1 MPRLEIDKERFK
13 GFLNQFVG
21 DAPYQVELVETLF
34 EQMPIQVRNN
44 LIEEYYY
51 KYIYKGSVYVAQ
63 HIVYKADIHRFAT
76 LDSLKAFLIERS
88 LGTIAP
94 EFFDSCKQSFFDKK
108 IAEHEPL
115 AGYYIT
121 KENI

>member
-1 MPRLEIDKERFK
+1 MPRLEVDKERFK
-13 GFLNQFVG
+13 SFLTQFIG

-51 KYIYKGSVYVAQ
+51 KYIYKGDVYLAQ
-63 HIVYKADIHRFAT
+63 HMVYQADVHRFAS
-76 LDSLKAFLIERS
+76 LDGLKDFLIDRS
-88 LGTIAP
+88 MGTISP
-94 EFFDSCKQSFFDKK
+94 EFFKSCKQAFFDKK
-108 IAEHEPL
+108 IADHEPL

-121 KENI
+121 KEVL